1 MNEIKRK
8 KYESPLTEMA
18 RVQLEDG
25 ICAGSSEITAT
36 GPNSFLVV
44 EDVINSGFGGDFSE
58 GSGWDTDPTT
68 TTTK

>member
-25 ICAGSSEITAT
+25 ICAGSSEITNP
-36 GPNSFLVV
+36 GPESVGI
-44 EDVINSGFGGDFSE
+44 EEHSINTGFGGDFSE
-58 GSGWDTDPTT
+58 SGWETDPTKPAT
-68 TTTK
+68 E

>member
-25 ICAGSSEITAT
+25 ICAASSEITNPDKASGRIDEHT
-36 GPNSFLVV
+36 
-44 EDVINSGFGGDFSE
+44 INDNFGGDFSKE
-58 GSGWDTDPTT
+58 NWDTNPTE
-68 TTTK
+68 

>member
-25 ICAGSSEITAT
+25 ICAASSEITN
-36 GPNSFLVV
+36 PNKDAGRID
-44 EDVINSGFGGDFSE
+44 EHTINKDFGGDFS
-58 GSGWDTDPTT
+58 GGGWDEAPTE
-68 TTTK
+68 

>member
-25 ICAGSSEITAT
+25 ICAASITDDQKHGVT
-36 GPNSFLVV
+36 VNSNAQDYESF
-44 EDVINSGFGGDFSE
+44 DVSIDKNDDKSDIITWE
-58 GSGWDTDPTT
+58 
-68 TTTK
+68 

>member
-25 ICAGSSEITAT
+25 ICAASSEITNPT
-36 GPNSFLVV
+36 NTKVGI
-44 EDVINSGFGGDFSE
+44 EEHQINKDFGGDFSE
-58 GSGWDTDPTT
+58 GGWETDPT
-68 TTTK
+68 K

>member
-25 ICAGSSEITAT
+25 ICAGSSEITNPDNAS
-36 GPNSFLVV
+36 GRIEEHS
-44 EDVINSGFGGDFSE
+44 INTGFGGDFSE
-58 GSGWDTDPTT
+58 SGWETDPTKT
-68 TTTK
+68 TTE

>member
-8 KYESPLTEMA
+8 KYESPLTELA
-18 RVQLEDG
+18 HVQLEDG
-25 ICAGSSEITAT
+25 ICAGSSEITNP
-36 GPNSFLVV
+36 GPESVGI
-44 EDVINSGFGGDFSE
+44 EEHSINTGFGGDFSE

>member
-25 ICAGSSEITAT
+25 ICAASITDEQKHGVTVNSNAQDYESFDVSKDYNADGSDIIDW
-36 GPNSFLVV
+36 NVQQ
-44 EDVINSGFGGDFSE
+44 
-58 GSGWDTDPTT
+58 
-68 TTTK
+68 

>member
-25 ICAGSSEITAT
+25 ICAASITNDDKQGVTVNSNAQDYESFDASQSGTGQDGGEIITW
-36 GPNSFLVV
+36 
-44 EDVINSGFGGDFSE
+44 E
-58 GSGWDTDPTT
+58 
-68 TTTK
+68 

>member
-25 ICAGSSEITAT
+25 ICAASSEIKNPNTVAGRIEEHKTNTDFSGNFSTGGWDSEPTAT
-36 GPNSFLVV
+36 
-44 EDVINSGFGGDFSE
+44 E
-58 GSGWDTDPTT
+58 
-68 TTTK
+68 

>member
-25 ICAGSSEITAT
+25 ICAGSSQITNPDNAS
-36 GPNSFLVV
+36 GRIEEHS
-44 EDVINSGFGGDFSE
+44 INTDFGGDFS
-58 GSGWDTDPTT
+58 GSEWNTDPTKST
-68 TTTK
+68 TE

>member
-25 ICAGSSEITAT
+25 ICAGSSEITNP
-36 GPNSFLVV
+36 GPESVGI
-44 EDVINSGFGGDFSE
+44 EEHSINTGFGGDFSE

>member
-25 ICAGSSEITAT
+25 ICAGSSEITNP
-36 GPNSFLVV
+36 GPESVGIEEHKTNT
-44 EDVINSGFGGDFSE
+44 EFGGDFS
-58 GSGWDTDPTT
+58 GSEWDTDPT
-68 TTTK
+68 K

>member
-25 ICAGSSEITAT
+25 ICAASSEIKN
-36 GPNSFLVV
+36 PNSDAGKI
-44 EDVINSGFGGDFSE
+44 EEHKTNTGFSGDFSE
-58 GSGWDTDPTT
+58 SGWNTDPTNPSGN
-68 TTTK
+68 

>member
-25 ICAGSSEITAT
+25 ICAGSSNIQN
-36 GPNSFLVV
+36 PN
-44 EDVINSGFGGDFSE
+44 ENAGRIEEHKINTGFGGDFSE
-58 GSGWDTDPTT
+58 SGWDADPTKPAT
-68 TTTK
+68 E

>member
-25 ICAGSSEITAT
+25 ICAGSSNIQN
-36 GPNSFLVV
+36 PN
-44 EDVINSGFGGDFSE
+44 ENAGCIEEHKINDTFE
-58 GSGWDTDPTT
+58 GNISSSWDTEPTSSGN
-68 TTTK
+68 

>member
-25 ICAGSSEITAT
+25 ICAASSEITNP
-36 GPNSFLVV
+36 GPESVG
-44 EDVINSGFGGDFSE
+44 SDFSE

>member
-25 ICAGSSEITAT
+25 ICAGSITNDDKRGVT
-36 GPNSFLVV
+36 VNSNAQDYESF
-44 EDVINSGFGGDFSE
+44 DVSTEKNTD
-58 GSGWDTDPTT
+58 GSDIITWD
-68 TTTK
+68 

>member
-25 ICAGSSEITAT
+25 ICAGSSEITNP
-36 GPNSFLVV
+36 GPESVGI
-44 EDVINSGFGGDFSE
+44 EEHSINTGFGGDFSE

-68 TTTK
+68 TK

>member
-25 ICAGSSEITAT
+25 ICAASSEITNPDKAT
-36 GPNSFLVV
+36 GRID
-44 EDVINSGFGGDFSE
+44 EHTINSDFSGDFSS
-58 GSGWDTDPTT
+58 GGWDTDPTT
-68 TTTK
+68 TSPGN

>member
-25 ICAGSSEITAT
+25 ICAGSSEITN
-36 GPNSFLVV
+36 PNKDAGRI
-44 EDVINSGFGGDFSE
+44 EEHKINDTFEGNFS
-58 GSGWDTDPTT
+58 SSWDTEPTSSGN
-68 TTTK
+68 

>member
-25 ICAGSSEITAT
+25 ICAGSITDDQKHGVT
-36 GPNSFLVV
+36 VNSNAQDYESF
-44 EDVINSGFGGDFSE
+44 DVSTAGNAGIIDWE
-58 GSGWDTDPTT
+58 EV
-68 TTTK
+68 KQ